1 MSSKKQPTDAKNS
14 SKNSK
19 ASSKSAS
26 KIHMEC
32 TPGPSGLA
40 TPLQPAKSGAA
51 GHAHAVSEPKC
62 SAVPAEHAKQKT
74 DSSAEKKDS
83 APLDAVNERLNI
95 IEDMLARVAEALPP
109 SGSQAF
115 AEEYWAD
122 YGGDEP
128 ATTAGEAEER
138 ELEAPPHGELP
149 AGEVPGAGTLP
160 VPATAADSKSF
171 SETTEIPSFAVKF
184 AVQTGVGRALDNEL
198 SRSATFLMSNKLEE
212 KVMEE
217 TANKYPCPANCPLMD
232 APQVNQSI
240 WDRAS
245 TTTRSRDLK
254 LQRVQKALTKGLTAF
269 VHTLDPSS
277 MNENQQDALALLCTA
292 NFELNLLRRDLIKPD
307 MNREFTHLCKPSN
320 PVTKQLFGD
329 ELGKKV
335 KDLQEQRKATAGV
348 MRGSHAHGP
357 KLGKSGP
364 HYQYHPYRKMD
375 DAERR
380 QARAAGW
387 YTSPTGGSQTRPF
400 LGQRGG
406 GWKRKLPPPALSR
419 PPQSHRPPQKK

>member
-1 MSSKKQPTDAKNS
+1 
-14 SKNSK
+14 
-19 ASSKSAS
+19 
-26 KIHMEC
+26 
-32 TPGPSGLA
+32 
-40 TPLQPAKSGAA
+40 
-51 GHAHAVSEPKC
+51 
-62 SAVPAEHAKQKT
+62 
-74 DSSAEKKDS
+74 
-83 APLDAVNERLNI
+83 
-95 IEDMLARVAEALPP
+95 
-109 SGSQAF
+109 
-115 AEEYWAD
+115 
-122 YGGDEP
+122 
-128 ATTAGEAEER
+128 
-138 ELEAPPHGELP
+138 
-149 AGEVPGAGTLP
+149 
-160 VPATAADSKSF
+160 
-171 SETTEIPSFAVKF
+171 
-184 AVQTGVGRALDNEL
+184 
-198 SRSATFLMSNKLEE
+198 MSNKLEE
-212 KVMEE
+212 KSWKRQQ
-217 TANKYPCPANCPLMD
+217 TNTPCPANCPLMGCT
-232 APQVNQSI
+232 ASEPIYMGQSEYYHPQ
-240 WDRAS
+240 
-245 TTTRSRDLK
+245 SRLETAK
-254 LQRVQKALTKGLTAF
+254 GSEALTKGLTAF

>member
-1 MSSKKQPTDAKNS
+1 MSSKKLPTDAKNS
-14 SKNSK
+14 SKSCSK

-26 KIHMEC
+26 KSKGAGMEC

-95 IEDMLARVAEALPP
+95 IEGMLARVAEALPP
-109 SGSQAF
+109 SDSQGF
-115 AEEYWAD
+115 TEEYWAD
-122 YGGDEP
+122 YGSDEP
-128 ATTAGEAEER
+128 AATAGEER
-138 ELEAPPHGELP
+138 ELEAPHGELP

-254 LQRVQKALTKGLTAF
+254 LQRVQKALTNVRHFYAF
-269 VHTLDPSS
+269 RS
-277 MNENQQDALALLCTA
+277 
-292 NFELNLLRRDLIKPD
+292 
-307 MNREFTHLCKPSN
+307 
-320 PVTKQLFGD
+320 
-329 ELGKKV
+329 
-335 KDLQEQRKATAGV
+335 
-348 MRGSHAHGP
+348 
-357 KLGKSGP
+357 
-364 HYQYHPYRKMD
+364 
-375 DAERR
+375 
-380 QARAAGW
+380 
-387 YTSPTGGSQTRPF
+387 
-400 LGQRGG
+400 
-406 GWKRKLPPPALSR
+406 
-419 PPQSHRPPQKK
+419 